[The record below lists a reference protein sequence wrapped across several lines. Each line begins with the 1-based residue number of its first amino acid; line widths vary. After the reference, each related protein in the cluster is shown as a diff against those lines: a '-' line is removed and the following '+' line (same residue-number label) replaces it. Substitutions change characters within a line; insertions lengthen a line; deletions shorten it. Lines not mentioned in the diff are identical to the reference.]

1 MAFGI
6 AGELGDKDVAAV
18 ILRHEGQSICEEDLR
33 VYCENKM
40 ARWMTPR
47 VWKVV
52 DDIPRTATE
61 KSVKAALRALL
72 EQ

>member
-52 DDIPRTATE
+52 DDIPRTAME